1 VNRTHDLK
9 TYASYF
15 KADDVS
21 LFPTDTVIGLGCRFD
36 SVAGIANI
44 RKIKG
49 ITDHN
54 PLAVLISDLKQLDIL
69 KVRRS
74 RLTNLIIDNF
84 WPGALTLVLT
94 AEVAYPCSGEANTIG
109 LRMPDA
115 DFLRKII
122 DLAGCPLAT
131 TSANAHGRPAPSR
144 LEEVNETF
152 RAMVDHVIDYEMTA
166 IGLPSTVV
174 RIEGG
179 NFRILR
185 EGAVTLDEISSV
197 VGEKF
202 E

>member
-1 VNRTHDLK
+1 VNRTPDLK
-9 TYASYF
+9 SFASYF
-15 KADDVS
+15 KADDVV

-36 SVAGIANI
+36 SVDGIAKI

-49 ITDHN
+49 IVDHN
-54 PLAVLISDLKQLDIL
+54 PLAVLISDVKQLDLL

-74 RLTNLIIDNF
+74 RLTNLIIENF

-94 AEVAYPCSGEANTIG
+94 SEVAYPCSGDANTIG

-122 DLAGCPLAT
+122 DLAGYPLAT

-144 LEEVNETF
+144 LEEVSGSL
-152 RAMVDHVIDYEMTA
+152 RKLVDHVIDYELA
-166 IGLPSTVV
+166 PIGLPSTVV

-185 EGAVTLDEISSV
+185 DGAITLDELSSV